1 MVQREPAAVELA
13 GGVHECHPRA
23 EWCAHNVSTCER
35 ASRKLA
41 PCWRLLRLFLRI
53 LFFCMICFINF
64 PHMSRTRTCPP
75 GRRLTKRRIGQN
87 ETSRST
93 KFWARFGGASGRI
106 AHRRSYTQDLAGQTS
121 STAMGGGSGAITDA
135 AIVATKQAKQIN
147 KPWYQIDPR
156 KSKVMG
162 YWDSITGLALIFT
175 ALVTPFEVAFLEA
188 AESAGE
194 PMFIVN
200 RCMQPSSTASARCI
214 GALVHSCVHS
224 RTRALVRSCIGRSAT

>member
-1 MVQREPAAVELA
+1 M
-13 GGVHECHPRA
+13 G
-23 EWCAHNVSTCER
+23 ER
-35 ASRKLA
+35 
-41 PCWRLLRLFLRI
+41 
-53 LFFCMICFINF
+53 
-64 PHMSRTRTCPP
+64 
-75 GRRLTKRRIGQN
+75 
-87 ETSRST
+87 
-93 KFWARFGGASGRI
+93 
-106 AHRRSYTQDLAGQTS
+106 
-121 STAMGGGSGAITDA
+121 GAITDT
-135 AIVATKQAKQIN
+135 AILATRQAKQIN

>member
-1 MVQREPAAVELA
+1 M
-13 GGVHECHPRA
+13 CSPRSPIDEA
-23 EWCAHNVSTCER
+23 THRTERDFEVDQILGSLWGSLRADCA
-35 ASRKLA
+35 
-41 PCWRLLRLFLRI
+41 
-53 LFFCMICFINF
+53 
-64 PHMSRTRTCPP
+64 
-75 GRRLTKRRIGQN
+75 
-87 ETSRST
+87 
-93 KFWARFGGASGRI
+93 
-106 AHRRSYTQDLAGQTS
+106 RRSYTQDLAGQTS
-121 STAMGGGSGAITDA
+121 STAMGSGSGAITDA
-135 AIVATKQAKQIN
+135 AIVATRQAKQIN

>member
-1 MVQREPAAVELA
+1 M
-13 GGVHECHPRA
+13 G
-23 EWCAHNVSTCER
+23 
-35 ASRKLA
+35 
-41 PCWRLLRLFLRI
+41 
-53 LFFCMICFINF
+53 
-64 PHMSRTRTCPP
+64 
-75 GRRLTKRRIGQN
+75 
-87 ETSRST
+87 
-93 KFWARFGGASGRI
+93 SGR
-106 AHRRSYTQDLAGQTS
+106 
-121 STAMGGGSGAITDA
+121 GAITDT
-135 AIVATKQAKQIN
+135 AILATRQAKQIN

-224 RTRALVRSCIGRSAT
+224 RTRALVRSCARALVTRPHRYQVAP

>member
-1 MVQREPAAVELA
+1 M
-13 GGVHECHPRA
+13 
-23 EWCAHNVSTCER
+23 
-35 ASRKLA
+35 
-41 PCWRLLRLFLRI
+41 
-53 LFFCMICFINF
+53 
-64 PHMSRTRTCPP
+64 
-75 GRRLTKRRIGQN
+75 
-87 ETSRST
+87 
-93 KFWARFGGASGRI
+93 
-106 AHRRSYTQDLAGQTS
+106 QDLAGQTS
-121 STAMGGGSGAITDA
+121 STAMGSGSGAITDA
-135 AIVATKQAKQIN
+135 AIVATRQAKQIN